1 MAILDRLKH
10 KDQRYFDEKDIPNDV
25 WSVLRTAS
33 VLNVGEFRVFQ
44 IAHKEWYAEEADDK
58 TIERFFTQYMFNEI
72 VPLWV
77 RHFCAKVLRLDEEG
91 TLDPVALGVVSP
103 HEASRDQK
111 WRGVEAFFWIF
122 GSLLIL
128 VFIAEIASRISD
140 LKCGFPPCG

>member
-1 MAILDRLKH
+1 MKH
-10 KDQRYFDEKDIPNDV
+10 KDRRYFDEKDIPDDV

-44 IAHKEWYAEEADDK
+44 LAHKEWYAEEVDEK
-58 TIERFFTQYMFNEI
+58 TIEGFFTQYMFNEI

-77 RHFCAKVLRLDEEG
+77 RHFCQKVLRLEDEG
-91 TLDPVALGVVSP
+91 ALDPVALGVISP
-103 HEASRDQK
+103 REASREQK
-111 WRGVEAFFWIF
+111 WRGIEATFWIF

-128 VFIAEIASRISD
+128 ILIAEIASRISE

>member
-1 MAILDRLKH
+1 MKQKDR
-10 KDQRYFDEKDIPNDV
+10 RYFDEKDIPDDV

-44 IAHKEWYAEEADDK
+44 LAHKEWYAEEADEK

-77 RHFCAKVLRLDEEG
+77 RHFCQKVLRLEDEG
-91 TLDPVALGVVSP
+91 MLDPAALGIVSP
-103 HEASRDQK
+103 QQASREQK
-111 WRGVEAFFWIF
+111 WRGVEATFWIF

-128 VFIAEIASRISD
+128 IFIAEIASRISE
-140 LKCGFPPCG
+140 LACRFPPCG